1 MKGRTVAALN
11 AVILAA
17 GKGKRMK
24 SDLAKV
30 LHPVLGLPM
39 VVYVIRAVR
48 QAGCERIVVVI
59 GHQRDRVRTALADQ
73 GVEFVVQDE
82 QLGTAHALTQA
93 EETFSGEHGD
103 LLVLAGDTPLL
114 TGRTLQRMVDR
125 HRRTGAAATVLT
137 AVLEDPAGYGRI
149 IRTPEGLLDAI
160 VEDRDAA
167 GPQKEIC
174 EINTGAYC
182 FEAPLVFEVLQEIG
196 TGNTQKEF
204 YLTDAI
210 ALLRSRGMIV
220 GAMVAENWRE
230 MLGINS
236 AAQLAEAEMIMSRQI
251 QSEDEKKG

>member
-1 MKGRTVAALN
+1 MPALN

-30 LHPVLGLPM
+30 LHPVHGLPM

-48 QAGCERIVVVI
+48 RAGSERIILVI
-59 GHQRDRVRTALADQ
+59 GHQRDRVRAALEDQ
-73 GVEFVVQDE
+73 EVEFAVQAE
-82 QLGTAHALTQA
+82 QLGTAHALAQT
-93 EETFSGEHGD
+93 EEMLAGEHGD

-114 TGRTLQRMVDR
+114 TGRTLRLLVDR

-149 IRTPEGLLDAI
+149 VRTPDGLLDAI
-160 VEDRDAA
+160 VEDRDASRSEK
-167 GPQKEIC
+167 GIR

-182 FEAPLVFEVLQEIG
+182 FQTPLVFEVLKEID
-196 TGNTQKEF
+196 TGNTQEEY

-210 ALLRSRGMIV
+210 AVLRSRGMDV
-220 GAMVAENWRE
+220 GAMVAEDWRE

-236 AAQLAEAEMIMSRQI
+236 ADQLAEAEAIMSRSVP
-251 QSEDEKKG
+251 SENEKKG

>member
-1 MKGRTVAALN
+1 MPGLN

-30 LHPVLGLPM
+30 LHPVLGQPM

-48 QAGCERIVVVI
+48 EAGSERVVVVI
-59 GHQRDRVRTALADQ
+59 GHQRERVMSALQDQ
-73 GVEFVVQDE
+73 GVEFAVQSE
-82 QLGTAHALTQA
+82 QLGTAHALAQA
-93 EETFSGEHGD
+93 EEILAGEHGE

-114 TGRTLQRMVDR
+114 TGRTLQRLVDR

-149 IRTPEGLLDAI
+149 VRTPEGLLDAI
-160 VEDRDAA
+160 VEDRDAT
-167 GPQKEIC
+167 GPQKEIR

-182 FEAPLVFEVLQEIG
+182 FRIPLVFEVLKKID
-196 TGNTQKEF
+196 TANTQQEY
-204 YLTDAI
+204 YLPDAI
-210 ALLRSRGMIV
+210 AVLRSRGMDV
-220 GAMVAENWRE
+220 GAMAAEDWRE

-236 AAQLAEAEMIMSRQI
+236 AAQLAEAERIMSRGKRP
-251 QSEDEKKG
+251 ENEKKG

>member
-1 MKGRTVAALN
+1 MSGLN

-30 LHPVLGLPM
+30 LHPVRGLPM

-48 QAGCERIVVVI
+48 QAGSGRIVVVI
-59 GHQRDRVRTALADQ
+59 GHQRDRVRAALGDQ
-73 GVEFVVQDE
+73 GVEFVVQAD
-82 QLGTAHALTQA
+82 QLGTAHALART
-93 EETFSGEHGD
+93 EETLAGESGD

-114 TGRTLQRMVDR
+114 TGRTLSRLVDR

-149 IRTPEGLLDAI
+149 VRTPDGLLDAI

-167 GPQKEIC
+167 GPQKKIR

-182 FEAPLVFEVLQEIG
+182 FQAPLIFEILREID
-196 TGNTQKEF
+196 TTNAQKEY

-210 ALLRSRGMIV
+210 PVLRSRGMVV
-220 GAMVAENWRE
+220 GALVAENWRE
-230 MLGINS
+230 MLGVNS
-236 AAQLAEAEMIMSRQI
+236 SAQLAEVEAIMSRRLG
-251 QSEDEKKG
+251 SENKKKG